1 MVSAPDTTRAAR
13 HENLYARARII
24 QQIRAFFIAHAYL
37 EVETPHR
44 IPCNAPEEHIEPI
57 PSAGAFLQ
65 TSPEL
70 CMKRLLAAGYPRLFQ
85 LCRCWRNA
93 ERGTRHLPEF
103 TLLEWYAAHSDYRD
117 LMHTCEA
124 LLCHLLPTGM
134 LIWQG
139 SNISI
144 QPPFER
150 IPLDQ
155 AFSRFAPMSLEE
167 ALVADCFEEIYTEHV
182 EPELGTAAPVFIYDY
197 PASMAALARTRAD
210 APHLAE
216 RFELYIGGME
226 LANAFTELTDAHEQ
240 RERFD
245 AALETMQP
253 PNPQHLMPEAFLA
266 ELEHMPPS
274 AGIALGVDRL
284 VMLLTNA
291 AEIDTVVAFT
301 PEELQAGVRI
311 L

>member
-1 MVSAPDTTRAAR
+1 MASAPDVIRAAR
-13 HENLYARARII
+13 RDNLHARARII
-24 QQIRAFFIAHAYL
+24 QQIRAFFIAQDYL

-44 IPCNAPEEHIEPI
+44 IPCNAPEEYIDPV
-57 PSAGAFLQ
+57 PSAGAFLH

-103 TLLEWYAAHSDYRD
+103 TLLEWYASHNTYLD
-117 LMHTCEA
+117 LMCTCEE
-124 LLCHLLPTGM
+124 LLCFLLPTGR
-134 LIWQG
+134 LTWLDRT
-139 SNISI
+139 ISI

-150 IPLDQ
+150 IPLAA
-155 AFSRFAPMSLEE
+155 AFTRFAPLSLDD
-167 ALVADCFEEIYTEHV
+167 AIATDCFEEIYTEHV
-182 EPELGTAAPVFIYDY
+182 EPSLGASAPVFIYDY
-197 PASMAALARTRAD
+197 PAHMAALARTRND

-240 RERFD
+240 RERFN
-245 AALETMQP
+245 AALESIQP
-253 PNPQHLMPEAFLA
+253 SNPQDLMPETFLT
-266 ELEHMPPS
+266 ELERMPPS

-284 VMLLTNA
+284 VMLLTDA
-291 AEIDTVVAFT
+291 AEIDAVVAFT
-301 PEELQAGVRI
+301 PEEL
-311 L
+311 